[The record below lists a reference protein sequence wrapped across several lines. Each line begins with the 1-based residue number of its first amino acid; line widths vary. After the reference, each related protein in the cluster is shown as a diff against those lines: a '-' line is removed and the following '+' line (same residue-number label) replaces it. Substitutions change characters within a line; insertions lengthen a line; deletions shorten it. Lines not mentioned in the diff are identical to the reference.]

1 MFIIDSQV
9 HLFLPDSSE
18 RPWRE
23 QYRGL
28 AHGVSEYRPTTLLP
42 LMDGA
47 GVQRA
52 VIVPPIWAGDDNT
65 PCLEWSAE
73 YPDRFKIMGR
83 FDVHDP
89 NRERIETWLDQ
100 SGMLGIRLAGGLD
113 QGEWLDLEQFGWFW
127 AAAERLHIPV
137 MLFASEQRIRLV
149 NAIAER
155 HPDLRL
161 IIDHFG
167 VTVGNLAGVEPWKY
181 IDEVLALA
189 AYPNVW
195 AKLSA
200 LPLNTLEPYPFA
212 SQTPYIK
219 RAYDTFGPRRLA
231 WGTDGSRF
239 QRFTYKE
246 AVDHMLFT
254 IDFLSD
260 EDKKWIMGWSIA
272 AAINWPVP
280 EST

>member
-9 HLFLPDSSE
+9 HLFLPDSPE

-23 QYRGL
+23 QYRER
-28 AHGVSEYRPTTLLP
+28 AHGVSEYQPTTLLP

-52 VIVPPIWAGDDNT
+52 VIIPPIWAGDDNT

-100 SGMLGIRLAGGLD
+100 SGMLGIRLAGDLD
-113 QGEWLDLEQFGWFW
+113 QGEWFDLEQFGWFW

-137 MLFASEQRIRLV
+137 MLLASEQRIRLV

-167 VTVGNLAGVEPWKY
+167 VTVGNLAEVEPWKH
-181 IDEVLALA
+181 IDDVLALA

-231 WGTDGSRF
+231 WGTDDDRF
-239 QRFTYKE
+239 SE
-246 AVDHMLFT
+246 
-254 IDFLSD
+254 
-260 EDKKWIMGWSIA
+260 
-272 AAINWPVP
+272 
-280 EST
+280 